1 MQYDP
6 DDLRQLQLVE
16 LEVLLAID
24 ELCARYDIP
33 YFLDSGSA
41 LGAMRHGG
49 FIPWDDDVDIG
60 MLREDYERFVAIASD
75 ELPGGYRLLT
85 PDVTGGYA
93 PMWAKVMK
101 EGTKFYTRETL
112 EAGLDQGVF
121 VDVFPYDRLCGD
133 DRGAQR
139 QVADCLKWQRASYMY
154 HAASVH
160 VPHGGPLGWFER
172 LACRVAHS
180 ALRLCTRQ
188 DALVAHFRS
197 AISRG
202 VAGDRVAVLSYP
214 VEGGFARAELLP
226 ARIVS
231 FEGYELPVPRD
242 AEGYLAKK
250 YGEDW
255 EQLPPEDQRRNHS
268 PEVLDLGRQDCL

>member
-41 LGAMRHGG
+41 LGAMRNGG
-49 FIPWDDDVDIG
+49 FIQWDDDIDIG
-60 MLREDYERFVAIASD
+60 MLREDYERFVAVALD
-75 ELPGGYRLLT
+75 ELPEGYRLLT
-85 PDVTGGYA
+85 PDVTEGYA
-93 PMWAKVMK
+93 PMWAKVMR

-121 VDVFPYDRLCGD
+121 VDVFPYDRLCED
-133 DRGAQR
+133 VREAQR

-160 VPHGGPLGWFER
+160 VPHGGVLGRLER
-172 LACRVAHS
+172 LMCGAAHGV
-180 ALRLCTRQ
+180 LKLCTRQ
-188 DALVAHFRS
+188 DILVAHFRN
-197 AISRG
+197 AISRD
-202 VAGDRVAVLSYP
+202 VAGDRVTVLSYP
-214 VEGGFARAELLP
+214 VEGGFAQDELLP
-226 ARIVS
+226 ARMVS
-231 FEGYELPVPRD
+231 FEGHELPVPRD
-242 AEGYLAKK
+242 AEGYLVKK
-250 YGEDW
+250 YGERWMDV
-255 EQLPPEDQRRNHS
+255 PPEGRRRNHA
-268 PEVLDLGRQDCL
+268 PEILELSRGTG

>member
-49 FIPWDDDVDIG
+49 FIPWDDDIDIG
-60 MLREDYERFVAIASD
+60 MLREDYERFVAVALD
-75 ELPGGYRLLT
+75 ELPEGYRLLT
-85 PDVTGGYA
+85 PDVTEGYA
-93 PMWAKVMK
+93 PMWAKVMR

-121 VDVFPYDRLCGD
+121 VDVFPYDRLCED
-133 DRGAQR
+133 VREAQR

-154 HAASVH
+154 HAVSVH
-160 VPHGGPLGWFER
+160 VPHGGVLGRLER
-172 LACRVAHS
+172 LMCGAAHGV
-180 ALRLCTRQ
+180 LKLCTRQ
-188 DALVAHFRS
+188 DILVAHFRN
-197 AISRG
+197 AISRD
-202 VAGDRVAVLSYP
+202 VAGDRVTVLSYP
-214 VEGGFARAELLP
+214 VEGGFAQDELLP
-226 ARIVS
+226 ARMVS
-231 FEGYELPVPRD
+231 FEGHELPVPRD
-242 AEGYLAKK
+242 AEGYLVKK
-250 YGEDW
+250 YGERWMDV
-255 EQLPPEDQRRNHS
+255 PPEGRRRNHA
-268 PEVLDLGRQDCL
+268 PEILELSRGTG